1 MKETVKIER
10 PKHGYFAYV
19 RGEEPRF
26 KIGDNIAYY
35 EFYSDYEGEELL
47 GKVTEVKIDDEID
60 DWVYEF
66 EDGYWCPEEN
76 LIRDDAYVKTE
87 KK

>member
-35 EFYSDYEGEELL
+35 EFYSDYEGE
-47 GKVTEVKIDDEID
+47 
-60 DWVYEF
+60 
-66 EDGYWCPEEN
+66 
-76 LIRDDAYVKTE
+76 
-87 KK
+87 